1 MAARFDQLRILVVD
15 AAVETASGL
24 YDALTG
30 LGIRHV
36 ALLPGGPAAL
46 ALIDTTIR
54 YDLVLCDLGALP
66 AAGSSFIWHLRLTD
80 PDIPILA
87 LTGGSVLADHAAMA
101 SGADAVLHRPFAA
114 LALKIALH
122 ALLATSADLQPAKTR
137 PDAPGRPPAADPVP
151 SRATA
156 VFVSPVVVPDAR
168 FGAIKRRFAA
178 LYHPDSTAASS
189 LGREARSTV
198 FKEFWAEFERVEK
211 AAKQR
216 PAGPR

>member
-15 AAVETASGL
+15 AAAETASGL
-24 YDALTG
+24 HDVLTG

-36 ALLPGGPAAL
+36 DMQSGGPAAL
-46 ALIDTTIR
+46 ALLDTNLR

-66 AAGSSFIWHLRLTD
+66 ATGSSFIWHLRLTD
-80 PDIPILA
+80 PDMPILA
-87 LTGGSVLADHAAMA
+87 LTGGSAMADHAAMA

-114 LALKIALH
+114 LALKIALS
-122 ALLATSADLQPAKTR
+122 ALLLDPPADAQPA
-137 PDAPGRPPAADPVP
+137 APQSAAEPAVP
-151 SRATA
+151 RAAAAPRATA

-178 LYHPDSTAASS
+178 LYHPDSGAASS
-189 LGREARSTV
+189 LAREARSAV

-211 AAKQR
+211 AGKAGR
-216 PAGPR
+216 PIG